1 MPLTVFVP
9 CNGSDVNKSDLIAKI
24 VANLSS
30 ERDLLAKA
38 ARAAHAEST
47 HEQSKADNK
56 YDTRG
61 LEASYLAHGQAQQA
75 IEVGETIRRFESLPL
90 RQFAEQE
97 GADVGALVEV
107 DHSGNRTVYLLG
119 PGAGGMEVELDG
131 REVLVLTPASPLGRQ
146 LMGRKKGERVKA
158 EPTGMRQGFVVTN
171 VT

>member
-1 MPLTVFVP
+1 MPG
-9 CNGSDVNKSDLIAKI
+9 NGSNMNKSDLIAKI

-75 IEVGETIRRFESLPL
+75 IEVGEAIRRFESLPV
-90 RQFAEQE
+90 RPFAEHE
-97 GADVGALVEV
+97 GADLGALVEA
-107 DHSGNRTVYLLG
+107 DHSGKRVFYFLG

-131 REVLVLTPASPLGRQ
+131 REILVLTPASPLGRQ
-146 LMGRKKGERVKA
+146 LMGRKKGDRVKA

-171 VT
+171 VA